1 MKTNVN
7 VTRKLQDFEV
17 VQRTKDGMF
26 NATLLIRQWNDN
38 LHTQKNG
45 DAKKKDM
52 DDFFNNKRTKE
63 FIEVLIYEE
72 NLHTQKSA
80 YLKSKASRGA
90 NAGTW
95 MHPYLFVKFAMWL
108 NPKFE
113 YHVIKFVYDQLIKDR
128 LLSGDH
134 YVELCSRLAL
144 YQDTDF
150 REVGK
155 ILNLVVF
162 NKHSKELR
170 NYATPEQQND
180 LQQLTRDIVN
190 YIDMGFINSFKQF
203 KDTARKE
210 WYKRHNNCPKILM

>member
-17 VQRTKDGMF
+17 VQRTKDSMF
-26 NATLLIRQWNDN
+26 NATSLVRQWNES
-38 LHTQKNG
+38 
-45 DAKKKDM
+45 KKESKEITKFFENKQTKD
-52 DDFFNNKRTKE
+52 
-63 FIEVLIYEE
+63 FIETLINEE
-72 NLHTQKSA
+72 NLNTQDSA
-80 YLKSKASRGA
+80 YLKTRGK
-90 NAGTW
+90 NGGTW

-134 YVELCSRLAL
+134 YVELCSRLAR

-155 ILNLVVF
+155 ILNFVVF
-162 NKHSKELR
+162 NKHYKDLR

-180 LQQLTRDIVN
+180 LQQLTRDLVK
-190 YIDMGFINSFKQF
+190 YIDMGFIFDFKSFK
-203 KDTARKE
+203 DVARKE
-210 WYKRHNNCPKILM
+210 WYKRHNNCPSVLL